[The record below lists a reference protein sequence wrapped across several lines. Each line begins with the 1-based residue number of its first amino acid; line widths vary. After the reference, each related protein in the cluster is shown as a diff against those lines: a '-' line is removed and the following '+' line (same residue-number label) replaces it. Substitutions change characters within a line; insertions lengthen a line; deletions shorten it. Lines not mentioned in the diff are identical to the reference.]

1 MSKPKTTAA
10 KPKVPKSKTEPLVAR
25 RDATGHIAP
34 KYARGLLGESREKRV
49 REGSPAAFL
58 PRPRT
63 ADDLGEELGEAFVQT
78 ATSGEDSEAE
88 RLDGVV
94 PEEQG
99 GPFVPSKAT
108 QEFARGPEA
117 SDIEGATREPLPK
130 TSKADP

>member
-1 MSKPKTTAA
+1 MTKPKTPVT
-10 KPKVPKSKTEPLVAR
+10 KPKVSKSKAEPRVTR
-25 RDATGHIAP
+25 RDATGHLAP
-34 KYARGLLGESREKRV
+34 KYARGLLGESREKRE
-49 REGSPAAFL
+49 RDASAFL
-58 PRPRT
+58 QRPRT
-63 ADDLGEELGEAFVQT
+63 VDDLGEELGEAFVQS
-78 ATSGEDSEAE
+78 ATSGEESEVE

-108 QEFARGPEA
+108 TEFARGPEA